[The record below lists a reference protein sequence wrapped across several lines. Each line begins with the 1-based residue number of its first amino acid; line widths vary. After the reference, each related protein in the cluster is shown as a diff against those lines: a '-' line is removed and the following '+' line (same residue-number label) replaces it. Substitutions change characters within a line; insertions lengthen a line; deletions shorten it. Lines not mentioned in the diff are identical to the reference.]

1 MNPHTRWS
9 RLRGGRLEL
18 SGEALALVLSVYFA
32 LVCNGAFWRT
42 VANASSGGV
51 LWYGA
56 LAVILVALHALL
68 LSFFIQRTTARAL
81 LAVVVVATAAATY
94 FMQQYN
100 VYFDRAMLNNVLHT
114 DHKEARELVTLG
126 ALGAVAAYAALP
138 LVLLAVCRVRRRP
151 WRQALGRRAVFM
163 LALLGVGAAALLL
176 SFQDFSSLMRNH
188 KEIRYLATPGNLI
201 VGLARLAVPSRA
213 DAPRTVLLPVA
224 EDAHRLART
233 GQTRPRL
240 LVLVVGET
248 ARAQNWGL
256 NGYARQTT
264 PQLAQ
269 LDVVNFPD
277 VSACGT
283 STEVSLPCMFSPWGR
298 HNYDEEN
305 ILSHQSLLHV
315 LERVGIRTQWRDNQS
330 GCKGV
335 CRDLDFISTLDAEDT
350 SGSGLCDGRR
360 CFDDILLQGLAT
372 DWQNAEGDR
381 VVVLHPLGNH
391 GPAYFERYPAE
402 FAQFQPA
409 CASVDLGRCTQ
420 QEIINAYD
428 NAVLYTDAFLARTIK
443 LLQAQTTYDSALL
456 YVSDHGESLG
466 EMGLYLH
473 GVPYRIAPAQQL
485 KVPMMMWFSHGF
497 AQAEQLDLTCLRT
510 QAAAP
515 ASHDNLYSTVLG
527 VFDIRSSTYD
537 AGYDLLAPCRALTR
551 TRAELNLPAPMPADG
566 DVSRAG

>member
-1 MNPHTRWS
+1 MIPYSRWS
-9 RLRGGRLEL
+9 RLRGWRPEL

-32 LVCNGAFWRT
+32 LACNGAFWRA
-42 VANASSGGV
+42 VANASSGGL
-51 LWYGA
+51 LWYAA

-68 LSFFIQRTTARAL
+68 LSFFIQRTTARVV
-81 LAVVVVATAAATY
+81 LAIVVVVTASATY

-100 VYFDRAMLNNVLHT
+100 VYFDRTMLNNVLHT

-138 LVLLAVCRVRRRP
+138 LVLLAVCRVRQRP
-151 WRQALGRRAVFM
+151 WRHALWRRAAFM
-163 LALLGVGAAALLL
+163 LGMLLLGGGALML

-201 VGLARLAVPSRA
+201 VGLARLAVPGRA
-213 DAPRTVLLPVA
+213 DAPRAVLLPVA
-224 EDAHRLART
+224 EDAYRVERT
-233 GQTRPRL
+233 GQKRPRL

-248 ARAQNWGL
+248 VRAQNWGL

-269 LDVVNFPD
+269 LDVVNFRD

-298 HNYDEEN
+298 HNYDEEK

-315 LERVGIRTQWRDNQS
+315 LERVGIRTQWRDNQT

-335 CRDLDFISTLDAEDT
+335 CRDLDFISTLDAQDT

-360 CFDDILLQGLAT
+360 CFDDILLQGLEA
-372 DWQNAEGDR
+372 DWQTAQGDR

-391 GPAYFERYPAE
+391 GPAYFERYPPE

-409 CASVDLGRCTQ
+409 CGSVDLGRCTQ
-420 QEIINAYD
+420 QEIVNAYD
-428 NAVLYTDAFLARTIK
+428 NAVLYADEFLARTIAALK
-443 LLQAQTTYDSALL
+443 AQTTYDSALL

-485 KVPMMMWFSHGF
+485 KVPMVMWFSPGL
-497 AQAEQLDLTCLRT
+497 AQADRLDLGCLR
-510 QAAAP
+510 ARAKAP
-515 ASHDNLYSTVLG
+515 ASHDNLYSTVFGLFG
-527 VFDIRSSTYD
+527 IRSQTYD
-537 AGYDLLAPCRALTR
+537 AALDLLAPCRPREHAV
-551 TRAELNLPAPMPADG
+551 G
-566 DVSRAG
+566 

>member
-1 MNPHTRWS
+1 MIPYSRWS
-9 RLRGGRLEL
+9 RLRGWRPEL

-32 LVCNGAFWRT
+32 LACNGAFWRA

-68 LSFFIQRTTARAL
+68 LSFLIQRTTARPL

-100 VYFDRAMLNNVLHT
+100 VYFDRTMLNNVLHT
-114 DHKEARELVTLG
+114 DHKEARELVTVG
-126 ALGAVAAYAALP
+126 ALWAVAAYAAAP
-138 LVLLAVCRVRRRP
+138 LALLAVCRIRRRP
-151 WRQALGRRAVFM
+151 WRQALGRRVAFM
-163 LALLGVGAAALLL
+163 LAMLLLGGGALLL
-176 SFQDFSSLMRNH
+176 SFQDLSSLMRNH

-201 VGLARLAVPSRA
+201 VGLARLALPNRA
-213 DAPRTVLLPVA
+213 DAPRAVLLPVA
-224 EDAHRLART
+224 EDAHRVQPAAQV

-240 LVLVVGET
+240 LVLVIGET
-248 ARAQNWGL
+248 VRAQNWGL

-283 STEVSLPCMFSPWGR
+283 STEVSLPCMFSAWGR
-298 HNYDEEN
+298 RDYDEEK

-315 LERVGIRTQWRDNQS
+315 LERVGVTTQWRDNQT

-335 CRDLDFISTLDAEDT
+335 CRDLDFISTLDAQDS

-360 CFDDILLQGLAT
+360 CFDEILLQGLVADGQT
-372 DWQNAEGDR
+372 ASGDR

-391 GPAYFERYPAE
+391 GPAYFERYPQRL
-402 FAQFQPA
+402 AQFQPA

-420 QEIINAYD
+420 QEIVNAYD
-428 NAVLYTDAFLARTIK
+428 NAVLYADEFLARTIAALK
-443 LLQAQTTYDSALL
+443 AQTTYDSALL

-485 KVPMMMWFSHGF
+485 KVPMVMWFSPGL
-497 AQAEQLDLTCLRT
+497 AQADRLDLGCLR
-510 QAAAP
+510 ARAKAP
-515 ASHDNLYSTVLG
+515 ASHDNLYSTVFGLFG
-527 VFDIRSSTYD
+527 IRSQTYD
-537 AGYDLLAPCRALTR
+537 AALDLLAPCRPR
-551 TRAELNLPAPMPADG
+551 EQMVG
-566 DVSRAG
+566 